1 MRKTLGKLLMVVAI
15 TAVEIPGADIRLGTW
30 KYDAAKSKTTA
41 SNPVKTQIDVREA
54 LPDGRVQVSRSGS
67 FADGTVFKYVFAF
80 KYDGKDYKVKG
91 APFTTIAVKRVDM
104 NTTSFEASVE
114 PSKTGSKY
122 NMRGQTVV
130 SRDAQTMTQT
140 SRGTDAAGKPVESTA
155 VFIRQ

>member
-1 MRKTLGKLLMVVAI
+1 MRKTITKMLLVVAI
-15 TAVEIPGADIRLGTW
+15 TVVGMPGADVRLGTW
-30 KYDAAKSKTTA
+30 KYDAAKSKTTS
-41 SNPVKTQIDVREA
+41 SNPVKTQIDVRGA
-54 LPDGRVQVSRSGS
+54 LPDGRVQLTRSGS
-67 FADGTVFKYVFAF
+67 FADGSAFKYVFAF

-91 APFTTIAVKRVDM
+91 APFTTIAVKRIDN

-130 SRDAQTMTQT
+130 TRDAQTMTQT
-140 SRGTDAAGKPVESTA
+140 SRGTDAAGKTVESTA